1 MNKEELVRQVAKKVD
16 IPQGKVHNCVNAM
29 VESVTEALSDGEKVT
44 LVGFGTFSVRERAA
58 RNGVNPRTK
67 KALKIPSKTVPVFRP
82 GKELKEKV
90 SK

>member
-16 IPQGKVHNCVNAM
+16 LPQGKVHNCVNAM